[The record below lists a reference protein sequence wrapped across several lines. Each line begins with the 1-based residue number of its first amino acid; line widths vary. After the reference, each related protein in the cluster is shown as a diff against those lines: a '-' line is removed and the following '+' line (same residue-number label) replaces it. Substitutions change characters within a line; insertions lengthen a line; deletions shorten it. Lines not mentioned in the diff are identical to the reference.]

1 MSILARQTVRSAR
14 TALRQQQPLMRRN
27 LHVENTH
34 ETVSIHSPP
43 WQCHI
48 TPGQHT
54 LATSSGF
61 YSKTC
66 ASFLEPD
73 SENSVAFGNPSHGSS
88 IANFDSLFLPL
99 LPFPSGPTRKVPV
112 AIGVTTF
119 LVFGFSL
126 PFIAAKFQL

>member
-34 ETVSIHSPP
+34 ETS
-43 WQCHI
+43 
-48 TPGQHT
+48 
-54 LATSSGF
+54 
-61 YSKTC
+61 
-66 ASFLEPD
+66 
-73 SENSVAFGNPSHGSS
+73 
-88 IANFDSLFLPL
+88 

-126 PFIAAKFQL
+126 PFIAAKFQLAKASW

>member
-34 ETVSIHSPP
+34 ETS
-43 WQCHI
+43 
-48 TPGQHT
+48 
-54 LATSSGF
+54 
-61 YSKTC
+61 
-66 ASFLEPD
+66 
-73 SENSVAFGNPSHGSS
+73 
-88 IANFDSLFLPL
+88 

-112 AIGVTTF
+112 AIGLTTF

-126 PFIAAKFQL
+126 PFIAAKFQLAKASW

>member
-34 ETVSIHSPP
+34 ETVI
-43 WQCHI
+43 
-48 TPGQHT
+48 
-54 LATSSGF
+54 
-61 YSKTC
+61 
-66 ASFLEPD
+66 
-73 SENSVAFGNPSHGSS
+73 
-88 IANFDSLFLPL
+88 
-99 LPFPSGPTRKVPV
+99 PFPSGPTRKVPV
-112 AIGVTTF
+112 AIGLTTF